1 MTIQTFDVTGA
12 ASAQGLDVSN
22 FQGRFDWAGAK
33 KNVPN
38 LAFGI
43 HRLTQGL
50 GTPGTNSPDP
60 DATWNHQQITAIGI
74 DRGAYHFMDPRED
87 GTKQANYF
95 VTNLQKV
102 GLRTTD
108 ILMLDNET
116 AGSTPATT
124 AQVARDFMNRLDQ
137 LCPHNPRGVYTFIS
151 FANEGNCAGLGHYD
165 LWLAFPNLTAPAAPP
180 PWLGSMFRFW
190 QWGQRRGTDAD
201 AFMGTVSQL
210 KTWINKFQPAPP
222 PPALK
227 PNPDGSFTMDGHTTL
242 RSFAHAHGN
251 TVLGVML
258 DTIKAKG
265 GDLGPGQRDLFS
277 ALVNSG
283 SVADEKIGQGTE
295 LWP

>member
-1 MTIQTFDVTGA
+1 MTIQMFDVTGA
-12 ASAQGLDVSN
+12 ASAQGLDTSN

-33 KNVPN
+33 KNVPD

-50 GTPGTNSPDP
+50 GTAGTNSPDP
-60 DATWNHQQITAIGI
+60 DAAWNHAQISLAGLV
-74 DRGAYHFMDPRED
+74 RGAYHFLDPHED
-87 GTKQANYF
+87 GAKQANYY
-95 VTNLQKV
+95 VAALQRA

-124 AQVARDFMNRLDQ
+124 AQVARDFMTRLVQ

-180 PWLGSMFRFW
+180 PWLGSSFRFW

-201 AFMGTVSQL
+201 AFMGTTAQL
-210 KTWINKFQPAPP
+210 NAWVDSFQPAPVTP
-222 PPALK
+222 SK
-227 PNPDGSFTMDGHTTL
+227 PNTDGSYTLDGKTTL
-242 RSFAHAHGN
+242 RSFAHEHN
-251 TVLGVML
+251 STVLNVLLHTAAAKAGNLGEGERALLSSLVNASPVP
-258 DTIKAKG
+258 DQKVAKG
-265 GDLGPGQRDLFS
+265 I
-277 ALVNSG
+277 N
-283 SVADEKIGQGTE
+283 